1 MFIALVGLFAGAAM
15 LLPSLFYLV
24 PLTMTE
30 IFLLL
35 SLVGG
40 AWLCL
45 FGLNK
50 LARLIFGEK

>member
-1 MFIALVGLFAGAAM
+1 M

-30 IFLLL
+30 FFLLL